1 MSDNFNGTLLCTI
14 SLDKSL
20 KIFDVINFD
29 MINMIRLD
37 YKVLIIFNRV
47 MSLYRLLNINIC

>member
-14 SLDKSL
+14 FLDKSL

-29 MINMIRLD
+29 MINMIRLEYVPQALSFIHSD
-37 YKVLIIFNRV
+37 HDPVRALA
-47 MSLYRLLNINIC
+47 M

>member
-20 KIFDVINFD
+20 KIFDVIKFD
-29 MINMIRLD
+29 MINMTRLD
-37 YKVLIIFNRV
+37 YVSQAVSFVHTDHDPVRALA
-47 MSLYRLLNINIC
+47 M

>member
-20 KIFDVINFD
+20 KFFDVIKFD
-29 MINMIRLD
+29 MINMTRLD
-37 YKVLIIFNRV
+37 YVSQAVSFVYTDHDPVRALA
-47 MSLYRLLNINIC
+47 M

>member
-20 KIFDVINFD
+20 KIFDVIKFD
-29 MINMIRLD
+29 MINMTRLD
-37 YKVLIIFNRV
+37 YVSQAVSFVYTDHDPVRALA
-47 MSLYRLLNINIC
+47 M

>member
-1 MSDNFNGTLLCTI
+1 MSDNFDGTLLCTI

-20 KIFDVINFD
+20 KIFDVTNFD

-37 YKVLIIFNRV
+37 YVPQAVSFIHSDHDPIRALA
-47 MSLYRLLNINIC
+47 M

>member
-1 MSDNFNGTLLCTI
+1 MSDNFNDIRVWTN

-37 YKVLIIFNRV
+37 YVSQAVSFIHFDHNPVRALA
-47 MSLYRLLNINIC
+47 M